1 MQRTMSDQKC
11 TFVGCKNEAK
21 VKATQ
26 NWGKGGE
33 ICFCEKHLP
42 EWAKKSD
49 NSPVTTLLGV
59 TASFYTV
66 IERA

>member
-1 MQRTMSDQKC
+1 MENQKC
-11 TFVGCKNEAK
+11 TFAGCKSEAK

-26 NWGKGGE
+26 NWGKGGGE

-49 NSPVTTLLGV
+49 HSPVATILGI
-59 TASFYTV
+59 TKSFYTV